1 MKVFT
6 YYNIYLAPVLNSF
19 TVIQL
24 LSVDVSMDLL
34 GLCPLYMSNLRMSS
48 VMYND
53 VISILGLIKTT
64 GGSH

>member
-6 YYNIYLAPVLNSF
+6 YYDIYLAPVRNSF

-24 LSVDVSMDLL
+24 FSVDVSMDLL